1 MALKLLLNIFRF
13 QFLLILITA
22 RSEFSLINDIIYNEG
37 TPAILN
43 LKTCWTKVEK
53 IIFISHSS
61 VLTQFINS
69 VNVTSDKENSN
80 WFVLDLE
87 CADSMQFLREV
98 L

>member
-1 MALKLLLNIFRF
+1 MELKLLSYIFRF
-13 QFLLILITA
+13 QFLIILISA
-22 RSEFSLINDIIYNEG
+22 RSEFQLINDIIYNEG
-37 TPAILN
+37 VPVILN

-53 IIFISHSS
+53 IMFISQSS

-69 VNVTSDKENSN
+69 VNFTSGKQNNN

-87 CADSMQFLREV
+87 CADGMQFLREV